1 MPTNLSHMF
10 LLEINSWDVSSAG
23 YKFLSISGVNQLL
36 EVGTG
41 VPISE
46 NYLTLFCEGSKT
58 YVNGWEFIWPPLD
71 NAGITNNRI
80 LKIYDTI
87 FPKIVLVLILKF
99 ELIWR
104 QNDVKIVKISNTVSS
119 IVSLTLVIYS
129 VCSCMWR
136 SESIQ
141 GIDKAVLVCGGR
153 ILVPKNNYKNARN
166 FFNPVNAGGK

>member
-1 MPTNLSHMF
+1 MF

-58 YVNGWEFIWPPLD
+58 YVNGWGPFDPLD

-80 LKIYDTI
+80 LKIYCTI
-87 FPKIVLVLILKF
+87 FLKIVLVLILKF
-99 ELIWR
+99 ELI
-104 QNDVKIVKISNTVSS
+104 
-119 IVSLTLVIYS
+119 
-129 VCSCMWR
+129 
-136 SESIQ
+136 
-141 GIDKAVLVCGGR
+141 
-153 ILVPKNNYKNARN
+153 
-166 FFNPVNAGGK
+166 